1 MNEREGLLTVKDVAK
16 LLKMSARTVYK
27 RQREL
32 GGFKPAGIGCVRFDP
47 EVINGILLGPRA
59 EALAIPIQTRRDQ
72 IYKKRIQDQER
83 FRRGGSGTSK
93 GTKGRSTS
101 DSDPYGL
108 LRLCSSISPIC
119 REKVR

>member
-1 MNEREGLLTVKDVAK
+1 MNEREGLLTVRDVAK

-59 EALAIPIQTRRDQ
+59 ETLAIPIQTRRDQ
-72 IYKKRIQDQER
+72 IYRKRIQDQER
-83 FRRGGSGTSK
+83 FRRSGSGTSK
-93 GTKGRSTS
+93 GVKGRSTS
-101 DSDPYGL
+101 DADPYGL